1 MVHVRSRKHRK
12 SHHKLSKTS
21 RIRGTRVRR
30 GGDRKCITC
39 HRPYD
44 RADFNPNKDECK
56 KCERLSLGQA
66 SSIRSE
72 RHADKAKK
80 EAELARVMAAR
91 KSADIKELEAAL
103 EKAQKAL
110 QEHESK

>member
-12 SHHKLSKTS
+12 YHHKLSKTS
-21 RIRGTRVRR
+21 RTRGTRVRR
-30 GGDRKCITC
+30 GGNRKCMTC
-39 HRPYD
+39 GRAYD

-56 KCERLSLGQA
+56 KCELLSPGQA
-66 SSIRSE
+66 SLMRSV
-72 RHADKAKK
+72 RHADKAEKK
-80 EAELARVMAAR
+80 AELANVMAAR
-91 KSADIKELEAAL
+91 KSAYIKELQAAL

>member
-1 MVHVRSRKHRK
+1 M
-12 SHHKLSKTS
+12 
-21 RIRGTRVRR
+21 
-30 GGDRKCITC
+30 TC
-39 HRPYD
+39 GCAYD
-44 RADFNPNKDECK
+44 RAKFNLNKDECK

-72 RHADKAKK
+72 RHADKAAK
-80 EAELARVMAAR
+80 EAELARVIAAR
-91 KSADIKELEAAL
+91 KSAYIEKLRAAL

>member
-21 RIRGTRVRR
+21 RTRGTRVRR
-30 GGDRKCITC
+30 GGNRKCMTC
-39 HRPYD
+39 GCAYD
-44 RADFNPNKDECK
+44 RAKFNLNKDECK

-72 RHADKAKK
+72 RHADKAAK
-80 EAELARVMAAR
+80 EAELANVRAER
-91 KSADIKELEAAL
+91 KSAYIKELEAAL